1 MSFWAI
7 LLLALAMSTDA
18 FAVAV
23 CRGVSLKSTPFLGAL
38 KVGILFGVVEA
49 ITPLLGWLI
58 GYIALQYI
66 EQWDHW
72 VVFIVMLF
80 LGINMIYNS
89 FKKSDEDCQDQDDK
103 EASSKK
109 SSLMLIFTAISTSI
123 DAFAVGVGLALAS
136 VNICF
141 AATMIGIATC
151 LMVTIGLL
159 LGNKLGCLI
168 GKRAEFLGGL
178 VLILIGTITLY
189 QHLSN

>member
-49 ITPLLGWLI
+49 ITPILGWLV
-58 GYIALQYI
+58 GYIALKYI

-72 VVFIVMLF
+72 VVFTVMLF
-80 LGINMIYNS
+80 LGMNMIYNS
-89 FKKSDEDCQDQDDK
+89 FKKTGEDCLEDR
-103 EASSKK
+103 ETSSKK
-109 SSLMLIFTAISTSI
+109 SFLMLIFTAISTSI
-123 DAFAVGVGLALAS
+123 DAFAVGIGLALAS
-136 VNICF
+136 VNIYW

-178 VLILIGTITLY
+178 ALIMIGTITLY

>member
-72 VVFIVMLF
+72 VVFTVMLF

-89 FKKSDEDCQDQDDK
+89 FKNSDEDCQDDK
-103 EASSKK
+103 VTSSKK
-109 SSLMLIFTAISTSI
+109 SSLILIFTAISTSI
-123 DAFAVGVGLALAS
+123 DAFAVGIGLALAS

-178 VLILIGTITLY
+178 VLILIGIITLY
-189 QHLSN
+189 QHLSH

>member
-1 MSFWAI
+1 MNFWAI

-23 CRGVSLKSTPFLGAL
+23 CRGISLKSTPILGAL
-38 KVGILFGVVEA
+38 KIGILFGVVET
-49 ITPLLGWLI
+49 ITPLLGWLV

-66 EQWDHW
+66 EQWEHW

-89 FKKSDEDCQDQDDK
+89 QKQSDGNCRELT
-103 EASSKK
+103 SSKK
-109 SSLMLIFTAISTSI
+109 SFLMLIFTAISTSI
-123 DAFAVGVGLALAS
+123 DAFAVGIGLALAN
-136 VNICF
+136 VNIFF

-159 LGNKLGCLI
+159 LGNKIGCLI
-168 GKRAEFLGGL
+168 GKRAELLGGL
-178 VLILIGTITLY
+178 VLISIGVITLY
-189 QHLSN
+189 QHLSI

>member
-1 MSFWAI
+1 MSFWTI

-18 FAVAV
+18 FAVAI
-23 CRGVSLKSTPFLGAL
+23 CRGISLKSIPFIDAL

-72 VVFIVMLF
+72 VVFGVMLF
-80 LGINMIYNS
+80 LGLNMIYNS
-89 FKKSDEDCQDQDDK
+89 FKQTDDNCQ
-103 EASSKK
+103 ENEVASSKK
-109 SSLMLIFTAISTSI
+109 SFLMLVFTAISTSI

-141 AATMIGIATC
+141 ASTMIGIATC
-151 LMVTIGLL
+151 LMVTFGLL
-159 LGNKLGCLI
+159 LGNKMGCLI

-178 VLILIGTITLY
+178 VLIMIGTITLY